1 MHMDDWAH
9 GDASRESG
17 AEGRGHKTK
26 EACLE
31 PKLNIAKAKSLGNHR
46 ADVFFLFVN

>member
-9 GDASRESG
+9 GDTSREND

-26 EACLE
+26 EVCLE
-31 PKLNIAKAKSLGNHR
+31 PK
-46 ADVFFLFVN
+46 